1 MSHLSHHHSI
11 KPLELNMQQ
20 QPMSS
25 DERVA
30 WRLNAERVVI
40 LGWGR
45 AVLMQFA
52 HPLVAAG
59 VADHSEFRASP
70 LDRMRRFRQ
79 TLDAMLTFTYGSEA
93 DAQQVA
99 SHINGIHDR
108 IYGKLQG
115 TIGEF
120 DHGTPYS
127 AHDPEL
133 LRWVHA
139 TLLDSTLQTYER
151 FVASLPL
158 EVQDRYC
165 VEAMMMGPLLGIPNE
180 LLPRSHEQLREY
192 IDTMLSSDTIT
203 VGPTARRLAADLL
216 GLHSGV
222 AGVLELPLVFSYR
235 LATAGMLPSSLRE
248 AYGLR
253 WTRAHQAV
261 FEAGSRAS
269 RIIRPMVPSVIS
281 EWSAAR
287 RHRRLREQMQ
297 QQAS

>member
-1 MSHLSHHHSI
+1 MHS
-11 KPLELNMQQ
+11 E
-20 QPMSS
+20 
-25 DERVA
+25 ERVA

-45 AVLMQFA
+45 AVLLQFA
-52 HPLVAAG
+52 HPLVAEG

-70 LDRMRRFRQ
+70 LDRMRRFRR

-108 IYGKLQG
+108 IYGQLQSTTG
-115 TIGEF
+115 AF

-139 TLLDSTLQTYER
+139 TVLDSTLQTYER
-151 FVASLPL
+151 FVAPLPM

-165 VEAMMMGPLLGIPNE
+165 MEAITMGPLLGIPDE
-180 LLPRSHEQLREY
+180 LLPRSRDQLGAY
-192 IDTMLSSDTIT
+192 IDTMLNSDTIT

-216 GLHSGV
+216 GLNSGV
-222 AGVLELPLVFSYR
+222 AGVLELPLIFSYR
-235 LATAGMLPSSLRE
+235 LATAGMLPPSIRE

-261 FEAGSRAS
+261 FDAGSRAS

-297 QQAS
+297 RRAS

>member
-1 MSHLSHHHSI
+1 MH
-11 KPLELNMQQ
+11 QQ
-20 QPMSS
+20 STS
-25 DERVA
+25 FEERVA

-45 AVLMQFA
+45 AVLLQFA
-52 HPLVAAG
+52 HPLVAEG

-70 LDRMRRFRQ
+70 LDRMRRFRR

-99 SHINGIHDR
+99 THINGIHDR

-115 TIGEF
+115 ATGVF

-139 TLLDSTLQTYER
+139 TVLDSTLQTYER
-151 FVASLPL
+151 FVAPLPI

-165 VEAMMMGPLLGIPNE
+165 VEAMTMGPLLGIPDG
-180 LLPRSHEQLREY
+180 LLPRSRDQLSAY
-192 IDTMLSSDTIT
+192 IDTMLDSDTIT
-203 VGPTARRLAADLL
+203 VGPTAQRLAADLI
-216 GLHSGV
+216 GLNRGV

-235 LATAGMLPSSLRE
+235 LATAGLLPPPLRE

-253 WTRAHQAV
+253 WTRAHQAL

-281 EWSAAR
+281 EWSIAR
-287 RHRRLREQMQ
+287 RHRQNRERAQRR
-297 QQAS
+297 AS